1 VIVQEAT
8 SASKMEPATNLV
20 QVMMAMN
27 VEVAN
32 IAICKTQKIE
42 QAYGLKVL
50 IYLIIGEQ
58 RLASQHVT

>member
-1 VIVQEAT
+1 
-8 SASKMEPATNLV
+8 MEPVTNLV
-20 QVMMAMN
+20 QVIMAMN

>member
-1 VIVQEAT
+1 VNVQVGT
-8 SASKMEPATNLV
+8 SAQKMEPVTNLV
-20 QVMMAMN
+20 LVIMAMN

-42 QAYGLKVL
+42 QAYGLNVL